1 MEILFLGVSM
11 KENVPSAVIV
21 SLSPH
26 PNKKRIVLLILQ
38 RTFQKEETRG
48 LQRPLPRF
56 SHHLTAFFMAIL
68 CSSFKVPLHG
78 IFLDFSILCSV
89 TY

>member
-26 PNKKRIVLLILQ
+26 LIKKNCLINSA